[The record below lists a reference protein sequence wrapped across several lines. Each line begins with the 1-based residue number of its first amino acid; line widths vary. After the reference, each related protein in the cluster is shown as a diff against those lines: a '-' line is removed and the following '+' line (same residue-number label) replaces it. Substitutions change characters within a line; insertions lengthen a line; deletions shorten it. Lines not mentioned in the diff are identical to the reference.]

1 MPKDTI
7 SPKDIAK
14 YFLIRAQ
21 EDGEL
26 ISPLKIQKMVY
37 FAYAA
42 YLRSKKGKEK
52 LFNEKIEAW
61 PNGPVVPSLYR
72 DLKVY
77 GSGPIDP
84 LKYADISVDKLKQD
98 TPEEVIELLNGVY
111 ETCSQFTGFELTVA
125 THQEKAW
132 QEARKGLGATEPS
145 NNPLRDDYILSANV

>member
-42 YLRSKKGKEK
+42 YLRNKKGRKR

-61 PNGPVVPSLYR
+61 PNGPVVPSLYQ

-77 GSGPIDP
+77 GAGPIDP
-84 LKYADISVDKLKQD
+84 LEYADISMDEFKKYNP
-98 TPEEVIELLNGVY
+98 TEVVELLDGVY
-111 ETCSQFTGFELTVA
+111 ELCSGLTAFELTAA
-125 THQEKAW
+125 THREKAW
-132 QEARKGLGATEPS
+132 QEARKGLETTEPS
-145 NNPLRDDYILSANV
+145 RNPLRDEDILAQV

>member
-26 ISPLKIQKMVY
+26 ISPLKMQKMVY

-61 PNGPVVPSLYR
+61 PNGPVVPSLYQ

-84 LKYADISVDKLKQD
+84 LKYADTSIDELKKN
-98 TPEEVIELLNGVY
+98 TPTEVIELLNGVY
-111 ETCSQFTGFELTVA
+111 ETCSQFTAFELTMA

-132 QEARKGLGATEPS
+132 QEARKGLEATEPS
-145 NNPLRDDYILSANV
+145 SNPLRDETILSVGV